1 MELLVAGPGK
11 VGTIEVIFR
20 QRALQGRPVYLVTE
34 SAARSSCLLGYRE
47 RCKVVLFTTESA
59 ARSSCLLGYTFVHN
73 DSITVLCIKLSPPMS
88 SSL

>member
-1 MELLVAGPGK
+1 MTSCTFVIYSPTIGGDGTPGGRAG
-11 VGTIEVIFR
+11 E
-20 QRALQGRPVYLVTE
+20 GRDH
-34 SAARSSCLLGYRE
+34 RGYIQ
-47 RCKVVLFTTESA
+47 TESA